1 MRKLFI
7 CKHILFYWKGKER
20 GTSCDSKNP
29 KEAFPAYSVRPPNR
43 DKNEV
48 SRILESLSMGAI
60 LHLLTIWA
68 GPMGRSSAISP
79 QLLG

>member
-1 MRKLFI
+1 MAL
-7 CKHILFYWKGKER
+7 HVTL
-20 GTSCDSKNP
+20 KNP
-29 KEAFPAYSVRPPNR
+29 KEAFPAYRVRPPNR